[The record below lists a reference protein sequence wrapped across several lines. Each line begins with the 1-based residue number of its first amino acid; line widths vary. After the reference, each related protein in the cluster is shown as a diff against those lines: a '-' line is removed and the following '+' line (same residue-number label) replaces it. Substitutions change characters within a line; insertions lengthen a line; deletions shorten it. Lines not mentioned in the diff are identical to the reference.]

1 MSKIFNVFLF
11 IILALA
17 TGCQSNK
24 ATKLPHPTGSK
35 NQFGDTQNDIRRI
48 CGFSKGNWLH
58 AEKYQKIVTQRGYS
72 CETINSNSEK
82 QRLPASRY
90 SGQMLCTFA
99 TSYKY
104 GNVKQWSKRQK
115 DQEYVQAA
123 KKRRLTCGV
132 NQPKV
137 TKSSIP
143 SPPKEGCYYDPKS
156 CNSTELCNLSTIMTA
171 GAKSWDGK
179 FQLHI
184 KEAKKRGLTC
194 GVKAAVQKTCSAS
207 TPEACSSTALCNLA
221 TFKTNTGSK
230 IWSGAYDQGY
240 VKEAKNRG
248 LTCGVK
254 SVVEK
259 TCSASDPEVCTNSF
273 ICKVT
278 VEISGGRQ
286 WSKAVWHE
294 WRIKEAKKRGLSC
307 GVGSS
312 NQQIAPASSNSA
324 ELKALRLER
333 QQIEANLRAMEEL
346 IARQKRAANAPYKA
360 CLSNCLLNNRA
371 GSGFAGLLNGL
382 AQCNNSCA
390 PLKYGGAVIPP
401 SWERNQRRLK
411 TIDCTITQMSKN
423 QATARCNQ
431 F

>member
-1 MSKIFNVFLF
+1 MSKIFSVFLF
-11 IILALA
+11 IIFALT
-17 TGCQSNK
+17 TGCESNK
-24 ATKLPHPTGSK
+24 AIKTPYSTESK
-35 NQFGDTQNDIRRI
+35 NQFGDTHSDIRRI
-48 CGFSKGNWLH
+48 CGFSKGNWVH

-99 TSYKY
+99 TSYTY

-115 DQEYVQAA
+115 DQEYVQEA

-137 TKSSIP
+137 TKNSIP
-143 SPPKEGCYYDPKS
+143 SPPKEGCHYDPKS
-156 CNSTELCNLSTIMTA
+156 CNSTELCNLSTIVKA
-171 GAKSWDGK
+171 DAKSWDGK

-194 GVKAAVQKTCSAS
+194 GV
-207 TPEACSSTALCNLA
+207 
-221 TFKTNTGSK
+221 
-230 IWSGAYDQGY
+230 
-240 VKEAKNRG
+240 
-248 LTCGVK
+248 
-254 SVVEK
+254 
-259 TCSASDPEVCTNSF
+259 
-273 ICKVT
+273 
-278 VEISGGRQ
+278 
-286 WSKAVWHE
+286 
-294 WRIKEAKKRGLSC
+294 
-307 GVGSS
+307 GSS
-312 NQQIAPASSNSA
+312 NQQIAPAPSNSA

-346 IARQKRAANAPYKA
+346 IARQKRAANAPYKS
-360 CLSNCLLNNRA
+360 CLANCLLNNRA
-371 GSGFAGLLNGL
+371 GSGFAAALSGMG
-382 AQCNNSCA
+382 QCNNSCA

>member
-1 MSKIFNVFLF
+1 MIDRTTKGFMVFGSSRERYVLMSKIFSVFLL
-11 IILALA
+11 IIFALT

-24 ATKLPHPTGSK
+24 SIKTPYSTESK
-35 NQFGDTQNDIRRI
+35 NQFGDTQNDIGRI
-48 CGFSKGNWLH
+48 CGFSKGNWVH

-104 GNVKQWSKRQK
+104 GNVKQWSKSQK

-123 KKRRLTCGV
+123 KKR
-132 NQPKV
+132 
-137 TKSSIP
+137 
-143 SPPKEGCYYDPKS
+143 
-156 CNSTELCNLSTIMTA
+156 
-171 GAKSWDGK
+171 
-179 FQLHI
+179 
-184 KEAKKRGLTC
+184 GLT
-194 GVKAAVQKTCSAS
+194 
-207 TPEACSSTALCNLA
+207 
-221 TFKTNTGSK
+221 
-230 IWSGAYDQGY
+230 
-240 VKEAKNRG
+240 
-248 LTCGVK
+248 
-254 SVVEK
+254 
-259 TCSASDPEVCTNSF
+259 
-273 ICKVT
+273 
-278 VEISGGRQ
+278 
-286 WSKAVWHE
+286 
-294 WRIKEAKKRGLSC
+294 C

-312 NQQIAPASSNSA
+312 NQQIAPDSSNSA

-346 IARQKRAANAPYKA
+346 IATQKRAANAPYKS
-360 CLSNCLLNNRA
+360 CLANCKLNNRA
-371 GSGFAGLLNGL
+371 GSGFAAALSGMG
-382 AQCNNSCA
+382 QCNNSCA

>member
-1 MSKIFNVFLF
+1 MSKIFSVFLF
-11 IILALA
+11 IIFALT

-24 ATKLPHPTGSK
+24 AIKTAYSTESK

-99 TSYKY
+99 TSYTY

-137 TKSSIP
+137 TKNSIP

-156 CNSTELCNLSTIMTA
+156 CNSTELCNLSTIVKA

-221 TFKTNTGSK
+221 TFKTNIGSK
-230 IWSGAYDQGY
+230 VWSGAYDQGY

-248 LTCGVK
+248 LTCGV
-254 SVVEK
+254 
-259 TCSASDPEVCTNSF
+259 
-273 ICKVT
+273 
-278 VEISGGRQ
+278 
-286 WSKAVWHE
+286 
-294 WRIKEAKKRGLSC
+294 
-307 GVGSS
+307 GSS
-312 NQQIAPASSNSA
+312 NQQIAPAPSNSA

-346 IARQKRAANAPYKA
+346 IARQKRAANAPYKS
-360 CLSNCLLNNRA
+360 CLANCMLNNRA
-371 GSGFAGLLNGL
+371 GSGFAAALSGMG
-382 AQCNNSCA
+382 QCNNSCA